1 MGNRVRRLGG
11 FIRRTRVP
19 HPQGNGASFLCS
31 DTQAN
36 SPKKDAPSPCYPNAG
51 LIPECGLFNRGATVV
66 QPQGNGASFL
76 CSDTQANSPKK
87 DAPSPCYPNVGK
99 TARLGRIFLLLVL
112 LAGLMAACGSGGG
125 DAQERL
131 VDIHYGA
138 TPTSSDANTFVC
150 GQRLSAL
157 PGEKIRFRVYNHTD
171 DDLEFIVTD
180 EEGADLRRQELQ
192 PGLRIIPASLSATG
206 PAGAGPDSIVSAGTV
221 PAGTVPAGTKPA
233 SLSASG
239 EMAHAGHDDEVWPDA
254 TQDYRYRFIVDP
266 AFGDRPNVRNELVT
280 FPDATED
287 YVLSRYICA
296 HPDFLDKLTISS
308 ISRR

>member
-1 MGNRVRRLGG
+1 MGSSSFQMGG
-11 FIRRTRVP
+11 FIRRTRV
-19 HPQGNGASFLCS
+19 L
-31 DTQAN
+31 
-36 SPKKDAPSPCYPNAG
+36 
-51 LIPECGLFNRGATVV
+51 

-76 CSDTQANSPKK
+76 CSDKK
-87 DAPSPCYPNVGK
+87 TRLKK
-99 TARLGRIFLLLVL
+99 TRRPPATLLGLLFV
-112 LAGLMAACGSGGG
+112 GLMAACGGGGG

-138 TPTSSDANTFVC
+138 TPASSDASTFVC
-150 GQRLSAL
+150 GQRLSVL
-157 PGEKIRFRVYNHTD
+157 PGEKIRFRVYNHTY

-192 PGLRIIPASLSATG
+192 PGLRIIPASLRDTG
-206 PAGAGPDSIVSAGTV
+206 PAGAGPDGIVPAGIV
-221 PAGTVPAGTKPA
+221 PAGTALAGF
-233 SLSASG
+233 SGSG
-239 EMAHAGHDDEVWPDA
+239 EMAHAGHDEEIWPDA
-254 TQDYRYRFIVDP
+254 TEDYRYRFIVDP

-296 HPDFLDKLTISS
+296 HPDILEQLTISS

>member
-1 MGNRVRRLGG
+1 MASSSFQMGG
-11 FIRRTRVP
+11 FNRRTRVLQ
-19 HPQGNGASFLCS
+19 PQGNGASFLCS

-51 LIPECGLFNRGATVV
+51 LIPECGFFIRRAAVV
-66 QPQGNGASFL
+66 QSTL
-76 CSDTQANSPKK
+76 
-87 DAPSPCYPNVGK
+87 
-99 TARLGRIFLLLVL
+99 LGLLFV
-112 LAGLMAACGSGGG
+112 GLMAACGSGGG
-125 DAQERL
+125 EAQERL

-138 TPTSSDANTFVC
+138 TPASSDANTFVC
-150 GQRLSAL
+150 GQRLSVL
-157 PGEKIRFRVYNHTD
+157 PGEKIRFRVYNHTAEA
-171 DDLEFIVTD
+171 LEFIVTD

-206 PAGAGPDSIVSAGTV
+206 PAGAGPAGIVSAGIV
-221 PAGTVPAGTKPA
+221 PASTKPA

-239 EMAHAGHDDEVWPDA
+239 ETAHAGHDDEVWPDA
-254 TQDYRYRFIVDP
+254 TEDYRYRFIVDP

-296 HPDFLDKLTISS
+296 HPDILDQLVVSS

>member
-1 MGNRVRRLGG
+1 MVSRVHRLGG
-11 FIRRTRVP
+11 FIRRAMVLQ
-19 HPQGNGASFLCS
+19 PQGNGASFLCS

-51 LIPECGLFNRGATVV
+51 LIPEHGLFNRRATVV
-66 QPQGNGASFL
+66 EPQGNGASFL
-76 CSDTQANSPKK
+76 CSDKK
-87 DAPSPCYPNVGK
+87 TRLKK
-99 TARLGRIFLLLVL
+99 THRPPATLFGLIFVALL
-112 LAGLMAACGSGGG
+112 AACGGGGG

-192 PGLRIIPASLSATG
+192 PGLRIIPASLSA
-206 PAGAGPDSIVSAGTV
+206 AGPVSTASIG
-221 PAGTVPAGTKPA
+221 
-233 SLSASG
+233 SLASG

-254 TQDYRYRFIVDP
+254 TEDYRYRFIVDP

-296 HPDFLDKLTISS
+296 HPDILEELTISS

>member
-1 MGNRVRRLGG
+1 MANRVRRLGG
-11 FIRRTRVP
+11 FIRR
-19 HPQGNGASFLCS
+19 
-31 DTQAN
+31 
-36 SPKKDAPSPCYPNAG
+36 
-51 LIPECGLFNRGATVV
+51 ATVL

-87 DAPSPCYPNVGK
+87 DTPSPCYPNAGSI
-99 TARLGRIFLLLVL
+99 AGLGRIFLPAMVL
-112 LAGLMAACGSGGG
+112 LAGLLAACGSGGG

-138 TPTSSDANTFVC
+138 TPASSDVNTFVC
-150 GQRLSAL
+150 GQRLSVL
-157 PGEKIRFRVYNHTD
+157 PGEKIRFRVYNYTD
-171 DDLEFIVTD
+171 DTLEFIVTD

-192 PGLRIIPASLSATG
+192 PGLRIIPASFTGTG
-206 PAGAGPDSIVSAGTV
+206 PAGAGTDGIVSAGTV
-221 PAGTVPAGTKPA
+221 PAGFSG
-233 SLSASG
+233 SG

-254 TQDYRYRFIVDP
+254 TEDYRYRFIVDP

-287 YVLSRYICA
+287 YVLNRYICA
-296 HPDFLDKLTISS
+296 HPDILEELTISS

>member
-1 MGNRVRRLGG
+1 MGNKLARLGG
-11 FIRRTRVP
+11 FIRRTTVLQ
-19 HPQGNGASFLCS
+19 PQGNGASFLCS

-36 SPKKDAPSPCYPNAG
+36 SPKKDAPSPCYPNAD
-51 LIPECGLFNRGATVV
+51 LMPERGLFNRRAMVL
-66 QPQGNGASFL
+66 QPTLFGL
-76 CSDTQANSPKK
+76 
-87 DAPSPCYPNVGK
+87 
-99 TARLGRIFLLLVL
+99 IFVVL
-112 LAGLMAACGSGGG
+112 LAACGGGG
-125 DAQERL
+125 GEAQERL

-138 TPTSSDANTFVC
+138 TPASSDASTFVC
-150 GQRLSAL
+150 GQRLSVL
-157 PGEKIRFRVYNHTD
+157 PGEKIRFRVYNHTN

-206 PAGAGPDSIVSAGTV
+206 TAGFSG
-221 PAGTVPAGTKPA
+221 
-233 SLSASG
+233 SG
-239 EMAHAGHDDEVWPDA
+239 EMAHAGHDEEIWPDA
-254 TQDYRYRFIVDP
+254 TEDYRYRFIVDP

-296 HPDFLDKLTISS
+296 HPDILEERTISS

>member
-1 MGNRVRRLGG
+1 MMASSSFQMGG
-11 FIRRTRVP
+11 FIRR
-19 HPQGNGASFLCS
+19 
-31 DTQAN
+31 
-36 SPKKDAPSPCYPNAG
+36 
-51 LIPECGLFNRGATVV
+51 ATVL
-66 QPQGNGASFL
+66 QPTL
-76 CSDTQANSPKK
+76 
-87 DAPSPCYPNVGK
+87 
-99 TARLGRIFLLLVL
+99 LGLLFVAL
-112 LAGLMAACGSGGG
+112 LAACGGGGG

-138 TPTSSDANTFVC
+138 TPTSADANTFVC

-192 PGLRIIPASLSATG
+192 PGLRIIPASLSAAR
-206 PAGAGPDSIVSAGTV
+206 PAGAGTDGIVSAGIV
-221 PAGTVPAGTKPA
+221 PASTKPA
-233 SLSASG
+233 SFSASG
-239 EMAHAGHDDEVWPDA
+239 EIAHAGHDDEVWPDA

-296 HPDFLDKLTISS
+296 HPDIKEELVISS

>member
-1 MGNRVRRLGG
+1 MGNKLARLGG
-11 FIRRTRVP
+11 FNRRARVLQ
-19 HPQGNGASFLCS
+19 PQGNGASFLCS

-51 LIPECGLFNRGATVV
+51 LIPEHGSNRGATVV

-76 CSDTQANSPKK
+76 CSDKK
-87 DAPSPCYPNVGK
+87 TRLKK
-99 TARLGRIFLLLVL
+99 TRRPPATLLGLLFV
-112 LAGLMAACGSGGG
+112 GLMAACGGGGG

-138 TPTSSDANTFVC
+138 TPASSDASTFVC
-150 GQRLSAL
+150 GQRLSVL
-157 PGEKIRFRVYNHTD
+157 PGEKIRFRVYNHTY

-192 PGLRIIPASLSATG
+192 PGLRIIPASLRDTG
-206 PAGAGPDSIVSAGTV
+206 PAGAGPAGIVSAGIVSAGTV
-221 PAGTVPAGTKPA
+221 PASFSG
-233 SLSASG
+233 SG

-254 TQDYRYRFIVDP
+254 TEDYRYRFIVDP

-296 HPDFLDKLTISS
+296 HPDILENPTISS

>member
-1 MGNRVRRLGG
+1 MASRVHRLGG
-11 FIRRTRVP
+11 FIRRATVLQ
-19 HPQGNGASFLCS
+19 PQGNGASFLCS

-51 LIPECGLFNRGATVV
+51 LIPEQGLFNRRAAVL

-76 CSDTQANSPKK
+76 CSDKKTRLKKTRRSP
-87 DAPSPCYPNVGK
+87 AIL
-99 TARLGRIFLLLVL
+99 LGLLFV
-112 LAGLMAACGSGGG
+112 GLMAACGSGGG
-125 DAQERL
+125 EAQERL

-138 TPTSSDANTFVC
+138 TPASSDANTFVC

-157 PGEKIRFRVYNHTD
+157 PGEKIRFRVYNHTAEA
-171 DDLEFIVTD
+171 LEFIVTD

-206 PAGAGPDSIVSAGTV
+206 PAGAGPTGIVSAGTGPAGAGPDSIV
-221 PAGTVPAGTKPA
+221 PAGTVPA
-233 SLSASG
+233 SFSASG

-296 HPDFLDKLTISS
+296 HPDILEDLTVSS

>member
-1 MGNRVRRLGG
+1 MANRVRRLGG
-11 FIRRTRVP
+11 FIRR
-19 HPQGNGASFLCS
+19 
-31 DTQAN
+31 
-36 SPKKDAPSPCYPNAG
+36 
-51 LIPECGLFNRGATVV
+51 ATVL

-87 DAPSPCYPNVGK
+87 DTPSPCYPNAGK
-99 TARLGRIFLLLVL
+99 TAGLGRIFLSAMVL
-112 LAGLMAACGSGGG
+112 LAGFLTACSGGG
-125 DAQERL
+125 EEGQERL

-138 TPTSSDANTFVC
+138 TPASSDANTSVC
-150 GQRLSAL
+150 GQRLSVL

-192 PGLRIIPASLSATG
+192 PGLRIIPASFTG
-206 PAGAGPDSIVSAGTV
+206 TGLAGVVSAGTV
-221 PAGTVPAGTKPA
+221 PA
-233 SLSASG
+233 SLSGSG

-254 TQDYRYRFIVDP
+254 TKDYRYRFIVDP

-296 HPDFLDKLTISS
+296 HPDILEELTISS

>member
-1 MGNRVRRLGG
+1 MVNRVRRLG
-11 FIRRTRVP
+11 
-19 HPQGNGASFLCS
+19 
-31 DTQAN
+31 
-36 SPKKDAPSPCYPNAG
+36 
-51 LIPECGLFNRGATVV
+51 EFNRRATVH

-76 CSDTQANSPKK
+76 CSDKK
-87 DAPSPCYPNVGK
+87 TRQKK
-99 TARLGRIFLLLVL
+99 TRRPPATLFGLIFVALL
-112 LAGLMAACGSGGG
+112 AACGSGGG

-138 TPTSSDANTFVC
+138 TPTSADANTFVC

-192 PGLRIIPASLSATG
+192 PGLRIIPASFTDTG
-206 PAGAGPDSIVSAGTV
+206 PAGAGTDGIVSAGTV
-221 PAGTVPAGTKPA
+221 PA
-233 SLSASG
+233 SFSASG

-254 TQDYRYRFIVDP
+254 TEDYRYRFIVDP

-296 HPDFLDKLTISS
+296 HPDILEELTISS

>member
-1 MGNRVRRLGG
+1 MVSRVRRLGG
-11 FIRRTRVP
+11 FIRRTRV
-19 HPQGNGASFLCS
+19 H
-31 DTQAN
+31 
-36 SPKKDAPSPCYPNAG
+36 
-51 LIPECGLFNRGATVV
+51 

-76 CSDTQANSPKK
+76 CSDKK
-87 DAPSPCYPNVGK
+87 TRLKK
-99 TARLGRIFLLLVL
+99 TRRPPATLLGLLF
-112 LAGLMAACGSGGG
+112 AGLMAACGGGGG

-138 TPTSSDANTFVC
+138 TPTSADASTFVC
-150 GQRLSAL
+150 GQRLSVL

-192 PGLRIIPASLSATG
+192 PGIRIFPASLSAAG
-206 PAGAGPDSIVSAGTV
+206 PAGAEPAGIVSAGTV
-221 PAGTVPAGTKPA
+221 PS
-233 SLSASG
+233 SLAVSG

-296 HPDFLDKLTISS
+296 HPDSLDQLTVSS

>member
-1 MGNRVRRLGG
+1 MASSSFQMGG
-11 FIRRTRVP
+11 FSRRTRVLQ
-19 HPQGNGASFLCS
+19 PQGNGASFLCS

-51 LIPECGLFNRGATVV
+51 LIPEQGLFNRRAAVL

-76 CSDTQANSPKK
+76 CSDKK
-87 DAPSPCYPNVGK
+87 TRLKK
-99 TARLGRIFLLLVL
+99 TRRPPATLLGLLFV
-112 LAGLMAACGSGGG
+112 GLMAACGSGGG
-125 DAQERL
+125 DEQERL

-138 TPTSSDANTFVC
+138 TPASADANTFVC

-157 PGEKIRFRVYNHTD
+157 PGEKIRFRVYNHTAEA
-171 DDLEFIVTD
+171 LEFIVTD

-192 PGLRIIPASLSATG
+192 PGLRIIPASLSAAG

-239 EMAHAGHDDEVWPDA
+239 ETAHAGHDDEVWPDA

-266 AFGDRPNVRNELVT
+266 AFSDRPNVRNELVT

-296 HPDFLDKLTISS
+296 HPDILEDLTISS

>member
-1 MGNRVRRLGG
+1 MVSRVRRLGG
-11 FIRRTRVP
+11 FIRRTQV
-19 HPQGNGASFLCS
+19 L
-31 DTQAN
+31 
-36 SPKKDAPSPCYPNAG
+36 
-51 LIPECGLFNRGATVV
+51 

-76 CSDTQANSPKK
+76 CSDKK
-87 DAPSPCYPNVGK
+87 TRLKK
-99 TARLGRIFLLLVL
+99 TRRPPATLLGLLFV
-112 LAGLMAACGSGGG
+112 GLMAACGSGGG

-138 TPTSSDANTFVC
+138 TPTSADASTFVC
-150 GQRLSAL
+150 GQRLSVL

-171 DDLEFIVTD
+171 NDLEFIVTD

-192 PGLRIIPASLSATG
+192 PGLRIIPASFSA
-206 PAGAGPDSIVSAGTV
+206 AGPVSTASIG
-221 PAGTVPAGTKPA
+221 
-233 SLSASG
+233 SLASG
-239 EMAHAGHDDEVWPDA
+239 ETAHAGHDDEVWPDA

-296 HPDFLDKLTISS
+296 HPDILDQLVISS